1 MRVVVHDRVH
11 RLRRGL
17 RGVELQAGR
26 WLGARVAA
34 AALVAAGE
42 RCTGG
47 GRVLDQCEA
56 ATLTRCLH
64 H

>member
-17 RGVELQAGR
+17 RGYEVSSYRLV
-26 WLGARVAA
+26 GARVAA

-47 GRVLDQCEA
+47 A
-56 ATLTRCLH
+56 AASWINVRRRP
-64 H
+64 